1 MSRTDYN
8 NSVNEY
14 NSYIRKFPAVMT
26 AKVLGSK
33 PREYFE
39 VTDAAK
45 RDVPTVDFNAA
56 PAVPA
61 PATPAAERGS
71 REAVAAVASRRSQG
85 PAPGIGAGPSL
96 L

>member
-1 MSRTDYN
+1 VSRTDYN

-39 VTDAAK
+39 VTDASK

-56 PAVPA
+56 PAPAAPEVAA
-61 PATPAAERGS
+61 PA
-71 REAVAAVASRRSQG
+71 
-85 PAPGIGAGPSL
+85 APKP
-96 L
+96 